1 MDDDKKKN
9 EETSEEPDE
18 QKEKLEGLEL
28 KINKLGEIT
37 TSLDMDKINK
47 FLDENV
53 EDKKLPGAEDQ

>member
-9 EETSEEPDE
+9 EETQEEADE
-18 QKEKLEGLEL
+18 SKEKLEGLEL

-37 TSLDMDKINK
+37 STLDMDKINK

-53 EDKKLPGAEDQ
+53 EDKKLQDEEED